1 VTTTNNNF
9 FEVTGFVTENCYDV
23 WVAEVCGPGDTST
36 WAGPITVCTPK
47 AHDAAILGIVNP
59 TDRDCGAT
67 NTPVEVEIR
76 NLAYF
81 PITNLPITVEITGA
95 ITQTLN
101 FTYTGNL
108 IMDQSTTVNVGSV
121 DLSLGGIIDINAFVS
136 LPNDQDSTNDNTS
149 LDSVRIVPAEPRINN
164 LAFCAGDDSVTLYGT
179 YLPQLVNYGWYDAA
193 TGGNLLSNAD
203 TITVAASALPNI
215 WLGYDSVANQAGN
228 RNYCTSEATSTTYGY
243 IQSVNFAG
251 INEMSLVGCGQTYTD
266 NTNTAPGIVTPGN
279 SYPIAIDVQGC
290 SGGTWTHS
298 TKVYIDF
305 NGNGDFT
312 DPGEEVLVES
322 PHQYGIVSGT
332 ISIPASATPGLT
344 TTMRVVTVETSLATS
359 VNPCGTYTWGETEDY
374 TIEILGAVAC
384 SQNRTQANVTAD
396 SVPVASFSYTILPN
410 REVEFI
416 NTSSPAG
423 VTANWDFG
431 GLGTATGDTVYFTFP
446 QTDTF
451 NVCLSV
457 SNSCATDNTCEDINV
472 FGIGVDEFHLA
483 NLKLFPNPNEGRFS
497 LSFNQDYIGD
507 VVIELLDLTGKV
519 VAREVSK
526 NFSGQYQQDF
536 DQSALA
542 AGSYIIR
549 INTAKGTVSR
559 RVVINK

>member
-1 VTTTNNNF
+1 
-9 FEVTGFVTENCYDV
+9 
-23 WVAEVCGPGDTST
+23 
-36 WAGPITVCTPK
+36 
-47 AHDAAILGIVNP
+47 
-59 TDRDCGAT
+59 
-67 NTPVEVEIR
+67 
-76 NLAYF
+76 
-81 PITNLPITVEITGA
+81 
-95 ITQTLN
+95 
-101 FTYTGNL
+101 
-108 IMDQSTTVNVGSV
+108 
-121 DLSLGGIIDINAFVS
+121 
-136 LPNDQDSTNDNTS
+136 
-149 LDSVRIVPAEPRINN
+149 
-164 LAFCAGDDSVTLYGT
+164 
-179 YLPQLVNYGWYDAA
+179 
-193 TGGNLLSNAD
+193 
-203 TITVAASALPNI
+203 
-215 WLGYDSVANQAGN
+215 
-228 RNYCTSEATSTTYGY
+228 
-243 IQSVNFAG
+243 
-251 INEMSLVGCGQTYTD
+251 
-266 NTNTAPGIVTPGN
+266 
-279 SYPIAIDVQGC
+279 
-290 SGGTWTHS
+290 
-298 TKVYIDF
+298 
-305 NGNGDFT
+305 
-312 DPGEEVLVES
+312 
-322 PHQYGIVSGT
+322 
-332 ISIPASATPGLT
+332 
-344 TTMRVVTVETSLATS
+344 MRVVTVETSLATS
-359 VNPCGTYTWGETEDY
+359 VNPCGTYSWGETEDY

-416 NTSSPAG
+416 STSSPAG
-423 VTANWDFG
+423 ITANWDFG

-526 NFSGQYQQDF
+526 NFSGIYHKDF